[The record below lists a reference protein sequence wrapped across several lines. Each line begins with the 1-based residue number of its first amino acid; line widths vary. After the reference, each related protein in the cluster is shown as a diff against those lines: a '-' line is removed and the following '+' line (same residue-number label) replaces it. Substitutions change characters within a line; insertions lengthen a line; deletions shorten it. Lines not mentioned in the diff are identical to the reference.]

1 VGSGRF
7 PFGDTLAAALGGGHI
22 PAHRDAAAVPHSFR
36 VTHLTKTSVLGS
48 IGLIF
53 VGAALAWAQGPT
65 GGTIYGVVAGAAGAD
80 VEGAHVTISHGPS
93 GVAFQRTV
101 RNGRFFASGLQVGGP
116 YTVVVSRVGLNRQQ
130 MDSIFLRLG
139 EPLRLSVSMYPAAIP
154 LEEIVVRAD
163 LAASLNHHGGT
174 ATLVADSLLHRLPT
188 LDRNL
193 YDFARLAP
201 QISTR
206 VGIAGGGISGGGAG
220 FRYNAFT
227 IDGVPQR
234 SIGGHVPPEFAGA
247 RSIPF
252 DAVAEYQLLVAPF
265 DVRYGD
271 FTGALVEAVTRSGT
285 NRFSGSAFASGRNDE
300 LSRRAAG
307 DLPYERL
314 QYGFTMGGPIVRDRV
329 HFFAA
334 ADLQHFTSLAAGP
347 YIGQPES
354 RETAVPV
361 SAEDIARLEEAL
373 NQHGLVGGSAGAVRE
388 SNPIHSLFA
397 RVDVAAPA
405 ISTRARISLAES
417 RSRALRFSRAPA
429 ESFPLSSNSATQ
441 HTVARQAAI
450 HLHTDLPG
458 GVGRQN
464 ELFVAFR
471 ESRLKTRSPSQQPVV
486 RVLLP
491 RTTGGVVRVVA
502 GTPPQSHGVEV
513 GGWAVNLRNETT
525 LPIGGSHVAVLG
537 VEAERFESERSGVQ
551 NSFGSWDFASI
562 DSLKLG
568 LADRFELRRDFGSAG
583 VPMGGLHVTAYA
595 GDHWQFSERLTVTGG
610 VRAEVLSLRGRPPYN
625 ARVDSIFG
633 RRTDLVPRERVHLS
647 PRVGFTLR
655 LPGEG
660 EDRLRGGVGVFT
672 ARPPAAWL
680 HSAYQNYGLGVGL
693 LRCGRL
699 AGDMGPPPAFVP
711 DHVNPPTEC
720 ANQVGPGSAP
730 AGDIEL
736 LDPALKLAQSL
747 RGVLAYERSLGR
759 NLVGT
764 LEGLVS
770 RTLSDFAF
778 VNLNLVGPVGADRR
792 GRVLYGTIG
801 PFGTAEPARRNGF
814 GQDVVEL
821 TNVSS
826 GYAFQLAT
834 KVERR
839 FSEGS
844 AASAH
849 YTFSRVRDV
858 QTPLRIYVPA
868 VTNWASRAVSGRHD
882 DQSAGISLNAIP
894 HRVVVAGT
902 RSASWGRGSV
912 AFSVYYVGESG
923 SPFTYIVSAP
933 VRARGDLNADGSN
946 VNDPVYVPVSALEPG
961 EILFAPLVR
970 QTPLAGG
977 GFRRDTVDAAEQAAA
992 FERFV
997 SATACLR
1004 SQRGTIARRN
1014 SCREP
1019 WSNFTVASVRGA
1031 MPLQRRT
1038 LEAQVDVY
1046 NLLNL
1051 VNRSWGHRRVVDP
1064 VLLEHA
1070 GQSSLAADAD
1080 PTFNFDERRTV
1091 AAAVP
1096 SESAFQLQLSLR
1108 YRF

>member
-1 VGSGRF
+1 MF
-7 PFGDTLAAALGGGHI
+7 
-22 PAHRDAAAVPHSFR
+22 
-36 VTHLTKTSVLGS
+36 
-48 IGLIF
+48 
-53 VGAALAWAQGPT
+53 
-65 GGTIYGVVAGAAGAD
+65 GVVGGAAGAE

-93 GVAFQRTV
+93 GITVRRSV
-101 RNGRFFASGLQVGGP
+101 RNGSFFATGLQVGGP
-116 YTVVVSRVGLNRQQ
+116 YTVILSRVGLHREQV
-130 MDSIFLRLG
+130 DSIFLRLG
-139 EPLRLSVSMYPAAIP
+139 EPLRVSVTMYPAAIP
-154 LEEIVVRAD
+154 LDGMTVRAE
-163 LAASLNHHGGT
+163 AAAGLDYHGGT
-174 ATLVADSLLHRLPT
+174 ATLVTDSLLHRLPS

-265 DVRYGD
+265 DVRHGD

-285 NRFSGSAFASGRNDE
+285 NRFSGSAFISGRNDE
-300 LSRRAAG
+300 LSRPAAV

-314 QYGFTMGGPIVRDRV
+314 QYGFTVGGPVVRDRV

-354 RETAVPV
+354 REVAVPV
-361 SAEDIARLEEAL
+361 SAEDVARLEEAL
-373 NQHGLVGGSAGAVRE
+373 DQHGLVAGSAGAVRE
-388 SNPIHSLFA
+388 SNPVQSLFV
-397 RVDVAAPA
+397 RVDFALPA
-405 ISTRARISLAES
+405 VSTRARLSLGES
-417 RSRALRFSRAPA
+417 RSHNLRFSRAAA

-441 HTVARQAAI
+441 HTTSRQTAM
-450 HLHTDLPG
+450 HVHSDLPG
-458 GVGRQN
+458 GAGGHN

-471 ESRLKTRSPSQQPVV
+471 ESGLTTRSPSQQPVV

-491 RTTGGVVRVVA
+491 RTTGGVVAVVA
-502 GTPPQSHGVEV
+502 GSPPQSHGVEV

-525 LPIGGSHVAVLG
+525 LPLGSSHVAVLG
-537 VEAERFESERSGVQ
+537 VEAERFESQRIGVQ
-551 NSFGSWDFASI
+551 NSFGSWEFASV

-583 VPMGGLHVTAYA
+583 VPMAGTHVTAYA
-595 GDHWQFSERLTVTGG
+595 GDHWRVSERLALTGG
-610 VRAEVLSLRGRPPYN
+610 VRAEALSLHGRPPYSV
-625 ARVDSIFG
+625 AVDSIFG
-633 RRTDLVPRERVHLS
+633 RRTDRVPRQRLHLS
-647 PRVGFTLR
+647 PRIGFTLR

-660 EDRLRGGVGVFT
+660 EHRLRGGVGVFT
-672 ARPPAAWL
+672 GRPPAAWL
-680 HSAYQNYGLGVGL
+680 HSAYQNYGVGVGL

-699 AGDMGPPPAFVP
+699 AGDMGPPPAFAP
-711 DHVNPPTEC
+711 DHLNPPTDC
-720 ANQVGPGSAP
+720 GNQVGLGPAP
-730 AGDIEL
+730 AGDVEL
-736 LDPALKLAQSL
+736 LDPGLKLAQSL
-747 RGVLAYERSLGR
+747 RGVLALERSLGG
-759 NLVGT
+759 NFIGT

-770 RTLSDFAF
+770 RTLSDMAF
-778 VNLNLVGPVGADRR
+778 VNLNLAGPVGADRR

-801 PFGTAEPARRNGF
+801 PSGAAFPARKDGF
-814 GQDVVEL
+814 VQEVVEL
-821 TNVSS
+821 TNVST
-826 GYAFQLAT
+826 GYSYQLAT
-834 KVERR
+834 RVERR
-839 FSEGS
+839 FSGGS

-849 YTFSRVRDV
+849 YTFSRVRDA
-858 QTPLRIYVPA
+858 QTPLRVYVPA
-868 VTNWASRAVSGRHD
+868 VTNWALRAVSGRHD
-882 DQSAGISLNAIP
+882 DHRAGISLNDIP

-902 RSASWGRGSV
+902 RSMPWGRGSV
-912 AFSVYYVGESG
+912 AFSAYYVGESG

-946 VNDPVYVPVSALEPG
+946 VNDPVYVPVDARDPG
-961 EILFAPLVR
+961 EIRFIPLVR
-970 QTPLAGG
+970 QTPLPGG
-977 GFRRDTVDAAEQAAA
+977 GFSRDTLGAAEQAAA

-997 SATACLR
+997 STTGCLR
-1004 SQRGTIARRN
+1004 SQRGRIARRN

-1019 WSNFTVASVRGA
+1019 WSNFTIASVRGA
-1031 MPLQRRT
+1031 LPLQGRAV
-1038 LEAQVDVY
+1038 EAQVDVY
-1046 NLLNL
+1046 NVLNL
-1051 VNRSWGHRRVVDP
+1051 VNRSWGQRRVIDP

-1070 GQSSLAADAD
+1070 GQSSTAADAD

-1091 AAAVP
+1091 ATIVP